1 MVSYCLINNQK
12 RSDFFHLLWELGLT
26 KHMRL
31 NLERSPCEEDPN
43 YSFSLCVK
51 ESLAQQVK
59 ESIVCFHNLE
69 TLNFFFRANVVCVC
83 VKGSL
88 APIQSSKYVKQK
100 LTFQSLMKDQV

>member
-59 ESIVCFHNLE
+59 NLLFVSIIWKLE
-69 TLNFFFRANVVCVC
+69 TFSFEPMMCGVC

-88 APIQSSKYVKQK
+88 AQIQSSKYVKQK
-100 LTFQSLMKDQV
+100 LTFQSLVKGQV